1 MRALVVAAAKNPIL
15 PEMKEVIWF
24 TLAFII
30 LFFLMKR
37 FALPPVQK
45 AMQDRTEKIRTN
57 LEEAEGVRNEAQ
69 EVLDRYKRQ
78 LAEAKDESNR
88 IIEEARET
96 ADNLRQDL
104 MERAER
110 EVEELRQ
117 RSRDEIAAAQQRATS
132 ELQSRIGAMAIELAE
147 RVVQESLDR
156 DANMRLIERYIEEV
170 GARG

>member
-1 MRALVVAAAKNPIL
+1 MRALVVAAAKNTIL

-132 ELQSRIGAMAIELAE
+132 ELQSRIGSMAIELAE